1 MLGKLNI
8 NVDSNIIDEILLSLE
23 PEDKRKFL
31 KELHEKLKSKGI
43 KVTSGSNVSM
53 LAEEHLSLKE
63 LKSILS
69 DTLDVDPIEP
79 EETKKL
85 RAFYLRQ
92 RINRNSLIHKN
103 FRRSITLKL
112 KSVLVKYGIVKER
125 DLEKWKKLT
134 TELRYREIV
143 YHSANFLS
151 YLELEDVFS
160 SVLTP
165 DEHLSRL
172 VKKVRNVDVIKNM
185 TNSEIVPFLRIL
197 IEHENEI
204 PETDKMEALETIIET
219 FISDLHYYKLAAKK
233 YFSFSDVCSFL
244 ERHISL
250 PNRQGKIG
258 QKAAGMILAH
268 RIMQF
273 ELKEFADKIRIPE
286 SYYLTTDVFYEC
298 LSSHTFNFSSFR
310 HRLKEGTISEEGL
323 EKEYPYVRKLILET
337 SIPDIIRIKL
347 GELLK
352 EIGHQ
357 PVIVRSSSLLE
368 DSASAFSGKYDSY
381 FVANQKLSDE
391 PEEDLEKRL
400 DIIIKRILMVYASAL
415 RPEALIYRRERGL
428 LDIDERMSV
437 LIQIVEG
444 EQYGK
449 YFFPTMA
456 GVGLS
461 YNNKVNI
468 GNIKWDDPVL
478 RIGVG
483 LGTGIVDMKGYKIKV
498 VYPQYP
504 DYSTIINYHEIFKS
518 SQRKFDLLNLE
529 TDIIDSVN
537 KSELFEYFNQIKNE
551 YPGIKKFINIL
562 GRYFLSTAHLDYYTD
577 GIGLAPSLETDKHI
591 FSFEGLKKTDFYK
604 MTTGMLN
611 ILAEKFNPAD
621 MEFTLD
627 FIQKKDPDSGRTVWD
642 YSLAIVQC
650 RQITGLSEDAAYE
663 IPADMPE
670 ENVVCRVHKSVVS
683 GYQPNIEYIVY
694 VDVDK
699 YYELEEQKMYSV
711 ARIIGKI
718 NNNLHGRRFILI
730 GPGRWG
736 SSLPYHGIKVSYT
749 EIYHTLALVEVAR
762 KLWDENFT
770 EPSLGSHFGNDVRE
784 SRIINFSITP
794 GSEGTKFD
802 KELFRECPN
811 DIETFLEGDYADSWI
826 KDVITVI
833 DTKKLPSDFEDK
845 SKQYLH
851 IISNVEQQIGVM
863 FLGEKRIVKK
873 QHIADSFRPMEEI
886 PE

>member
-23 PEDKRKFL
+23 PEDKRTFL
-31 KELHEKLKSKGI
+31 NELYERLKKKEIEISA
-43 KVTSGSNVSM
+43 GSNISV

-69 DTLDVDPIEP
+69 DTLDVTPIEP

-85 RAFYLRQ
+85 KAFYLRQ

-103 FRRSITLKL
+103 FRRMITAELKRVLLKL
-112 KSVLVKYGIVKER
+112 GIIKDSDIE
-125 DLEKWKKLT
+125 EWKKLS
-134 TELRYREIV
+134 TEKRYRAIV
-143 YHSANFLS
+143 YHAANFLS

-160 SVLTP
+160 SILTP

-172 VKKVRNVDVIKNM
+172 VKKARNVDVIKNM

-197 IEHENEI
+197 IDHEHEI

-244 ERHISL
+244 ESHISL

-258 QKAAGMILAH
+258 QKAAGMILAYK
-268 RIMQF
+268 IMQS
-273 ELKEFADKIRIPE
+273 ELKEFADKIRIPT

-298 LSSHTFNFSSFR
+298 LSSHTYNFSSFR
-310 HRLKEGTISEEGL
+310 HRLKEGTITEEEL
-323 EKEYPYVRKLILET
+323 EREYPHVRKLILET

-352 EIGHQ
+352 KIGHQ

-381 FVANQKLSDE
+381 FVANQKLSDN
-391 PEEDLEKRL
+391 PDEDLEKRL
-400 DIIIKRILMVYASAL
+400 DIVIKRILMVYASAL

-444 EQYGK
+444 KRYGK

-461 YNNKVNI
+461 YNNKVNV

-478 RIGVG
+478 RIGAG

-498 VYPQYP
+498 VYPHNP
-504 DYSTIINYHEIFKS
+504 DYTTIINFHEVFKS
-518 SQRKFDLLNLE
+518 AQKKFDLLDLE
-529 TDIIDSVN
+529 TDTIESVT
-537 KSELFEYFNQIKNE
+537 KSELFDYFNRIKDDHPE
-551 YPGIKKFINIL
+551 VKDFITTM
-562 GRYFLSTAHLDYYTD
+562 GRYFLSTAHQDYYTE
-577 GIGLAPSLETDKHI
+577 GIGLATKLETDKHV
-591 FSFEGLKKTDFYK
+591 FTFGGLKKTAFYK
-604 MTTGMLN
+604 MTNRMLQ
-611 ILAEKFNPAD
+611 ILAEKYNPAD

-627 FIQKKDPDSGRTVWD
+627 FIQKKDPDTNRTVWD

-650 RQITGLSEDAAYE
+650 RQLTGLSEDASYDF
-663 IPADMPE
+663 PAELPE
-670 ENVVCRVHKSVVS
+670 ENLVCRVHKSVVS

-699 YYELEEQKMYSV
+699 YYELDEQKMYSV

-718 NNNLHGRRFILI
+718 NNNLHGKRFILI

-802 KELFRECPN
+802 KEMFRECPN
-811 DIETFLEGDYADSWI
+811 DIDEFLKESYPDSWI
-826 KDVITVI
+826 RDVVMVI
-833 DTKKLPSDFEDK
+833 DTKNLPSNFEDK
-845 SKQYLH
+845 SKQYMH
-851 IISNVEQQIGVM
+851 IISNVEKQVGIM
-863 FLGEKRIVKK
+863 FLGEKRSVKK
-873 QHIADSFRPMEEI
+873 HHVADSLRPQEEI